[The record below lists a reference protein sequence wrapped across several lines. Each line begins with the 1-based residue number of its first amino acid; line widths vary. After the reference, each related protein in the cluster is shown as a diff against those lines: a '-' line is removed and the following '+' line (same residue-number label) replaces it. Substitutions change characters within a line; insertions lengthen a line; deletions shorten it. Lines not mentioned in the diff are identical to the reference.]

1 MNAKAQAVVTTIP
14 MQEASIDIWHSKYQL
29 KTKTGE
35 PVDKDINA
43 TYERVAKAL
52 AEVENKSVRTQHMK
66 NFIWALQNG
75 AIPAGR
81 ITSNAGAE
89 AHKPATSTIN
99 CTVSGTV
106 QDSMNDILEKN
117 HEAGLTLKAGCGIR
131 L

>member
-1 MNAKAQAVVTTIP
+1 MNAKAEPVISTIP
-14 MQEASIDIWHSKYQL
+14 MQEASLDIWNSKYQL

-35 PVDKDINA
+35 PVDKNIHA

-52 AEVENKSVRTQHMK
+52 AEVENKSVRAKHMK

-89 AHKPATSTIN
+89 AGH
-99 CTVSGTV
+99 VHH
-106 QDSMNDILEKN
+106 QL
-117 HEAGLTLKAGCGIR
+117 HR
-131 L
+131 LRHCS